1 MAADPAFVL
10 DAMVL
15 TEVARGDSDIIILLQ
30 QLDADKITLIVPA
43 LAVTGA
49 AIDIGANDEQM
60 ATVRG
65 VCRLNSAKFAGLAA
79 FDDSSDLARLRLEV
93 EAFGELWDVQAA
105 VQAVLHGC
113 PILTTD
119 YGRWK
124 DAVRETRGEFAVVE
138 VAELDD

>member
-1 MAADPAFVL
+1 MPADPAFVL

-15 TEVARGDSDIIILLQ
+15 TEVARGDSDTIILLQ
-30 QLDADKITLIVPA
+30 QLDAEKITLIVPA

-49 AIDIGANDEQM
+49 AVDVGCVDEQL

-65 VCRLNSAKFAGLAA
+65 VCRLNSAKFVGPAT
-79 FDDSSDLARLRLEV
+79 FDDSADLAQLRLEI
-93 EAFGELWDVQAA
+93 ESLGELWDVHTA
-105 VQAVLHGC
+105 VQAILHGC

-124 DAVRETRGEFAVVE
+124 DAVLEARGALSVVE
-138 VAELDD
+138 VTDLDD